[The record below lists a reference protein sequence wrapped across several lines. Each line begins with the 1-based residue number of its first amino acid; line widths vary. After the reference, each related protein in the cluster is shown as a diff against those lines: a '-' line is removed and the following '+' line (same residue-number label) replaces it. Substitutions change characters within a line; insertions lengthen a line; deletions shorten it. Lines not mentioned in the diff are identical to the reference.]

1 MRKFL
6 YIINMEEE
14 IRGTILFKDD
24 KLVLK
29 YNSGETET
37 FALSHYPS
45 FQVGFNFIRH
55 KGLLYHRK

>member
-1 MRKFL
+1 
-6 YIINMEEE
+6 MEEE
-14 IRGTILFKDD
+14 IKGTIFIKDD